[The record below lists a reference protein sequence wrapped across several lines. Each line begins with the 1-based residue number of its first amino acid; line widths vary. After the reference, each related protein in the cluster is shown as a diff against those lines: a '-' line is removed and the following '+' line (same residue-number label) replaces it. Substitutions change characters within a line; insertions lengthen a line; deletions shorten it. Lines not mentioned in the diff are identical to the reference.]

1 MSASST
7 TSAFRRLFS
16 LLKLDRKE
24 IIYIY
29 LFAFVRGA
37 ITLSIP
43 LGFQAIVNLL
53 MGGQIATSWY
63 VIIGFLTIGLV
74 LVGVMQ
80 VMELVLSEHIK
91 QRLFVRSSME
101 FAYRLPRIRT
111 NRSTGG
117 YLPELV
123 NRFFDTMTV
132 QKGLNKVLVD
142 VPVSALQILMGMIL
156 LAFYHPFFIAFGFF
170 LVFLLYA
177 IFRLSGRHGM
187 ETSLAESGFKYKTAF
202 WLEELGRSNR
212 TFKMA
217 GHSDLPLGRAD
228 ELATAYIAARKGHFR
243 VLLGYYWSMVGFKV
257 LVTLALLILGGL
269 LVINEQMNIG
279 QFVAAE
285 IVIILVI
292 NSVEKV
298 ILGLEA
304 IYDVLTALEKMGEVA
319 DLDLEPNEG
328 LRIPFTIDEGG
339 PMSIE
344 FRNVEFKSSWS
355 DRPILQRID
364 LTIGAG
370 EKVCISGAP
379 GAGKTTLLKLISGLV
394 SPDAGTILVDGHG
407 MKSLSIGTVRAAIGN
422 SFTKE
427 EIFSGTILDNV
438 MLGRSWVSEEDAR
451 IAAERTGLMNLL
463 KEIPQ
468 GLLTIVDPHGSR
480 LPGTLVRRIILAR
493 CFAGRPRLVIFEDDA
508 VSGLEKDRAEIIDLL
523 LGPDAQHTLIAVS
536 NDLQMRQ
543 RCDRVVELGS
553 GYIIT
558 HRE

>member
-1 MSASST
+1 MNPPIAMHP
-7 TSAFRRLFS
+7 FRRLFA
-16 LLKLDRKE
+16 LLKFDRRE
-24 IIYIY
+24 ILYIY

-80 VMELVLSEHIK
+80 VMELILSEHIK
-91 QRLFVRSSME
+91 QRLFVRSSLE
-101 FAYRLPRIRT
+101 FAYRLPRIDT
-111 NRSTGG
+111 NKATGG

-170 LVFLLYA
+170 LIFLLYA
-177 IFRLSGRHGM
+177 IFRISGRHGM
-187 ETSLAESGFKYKTAF
+187 ETSLKESGFKYKTAF

-212 TFKMA
+212 TFKMS
-217 GHSDLPLGRAD
+217 GLSDLPLGRAD
-228 ELATAYIAARKGHFR
+228 ELATGYTAARKSHFQ

-257 LVTLALLILGGL
+257 LVTLALLILGGV

-319 DLDLEPNEG
+319 DLELEQQQG
-328 LRIPFTIDEGG
+328 LRIPITIDEGG

-344 FRNVEFKSSWS
+344 FRNVGLKSSWS
-355 DRPILQRID
+355 ESPVLQRID
-364 LTIGAG
+364 LLVGAG
-370 EKVCISGAP
+370 EKICIIGPP
-379 GAGKTTLLKLISGLV
+379 GAGKTTLLKLISGLAM
-394 SPDAGTILVDGHG
+394 PDSGTILVDGQG
-407 MKSLSIGTVRAAIGN
+407 MKSLSLESVRAGIGDG
-422 SFTKE
+422 FTKE
-427 EIFSGTILDNV
+427 EIFSGTILDNII
-438 MLGRSWVSEEDAR
+438 LGRSWVTEEDAR
-451 IAAERTGLMNLL
+451 IAAERTGLMRLL

-468 GLLTIVDPHGSR
+468 GLLTIVDPLGSR

-493 CFAGRPRLVIFEDDA
+493 CFAGRPRLVIFEDDTL
-508 VSGLEKDRAEIIDLL
+508 SGPDRDREQILDLL
-523 LGPDAQHTLIAVS
+523 LGPQAHHTLIAVS
-536 NDLQMRQ
+536 SDPALRR
-543 RCDRVVELGS
+543 RCDRVVELEMGS
-553 GYIIT
+553 IVT
-558 HRE
+558 PRE

>member
-407 MKSLSIGTVRAAIGN
+407 MKSLSIGTVRAAIGD

-536 NDLQMRQ
+536 NDPQMRQ